1 MTNLDGSQQFL
12 NKRYPTVISLFAR
25 RFVPKSLQFLFR
37 TSLNHYEM
45 RDLNQNE
52 NFLEIGDI
60 GIAYT
65 NN

>member
-1 MTNLDGSQQFL
+1 MININQNKL
-12 NKRYPTVISLFAR
+12 NEKNFSLLKDIYKL
-25 RFVPKSLQFLFR
+25 KSDSKFGIYL
-37 TSLNHYEM
+37 TSDSANENN
-45 RDLNQNE
+45 LNQNE